1 MTFRLAHLSD
11 LHLGPMPRVSPR
23 ALMNQ
28 RVLGYLSWQRR
39 RYRVHRREVLDA
51 LVADIREQ
59 APNHVAITG
68 DLVNISLPAE
78 FVQAAAWLR
87 HLGDPDWITVIPGN
101 HDAYVEMKWREA
113 WAHWS
118 DYMCGD
124 GFTAPDGEHTAFP
137 FLRRRGE
144 VVLIGL
150 STAVATPPTFATGRL
165 GRRQLH
171 TLDDLLDRL
180 DPDPCRVVLLHHPP
194 VATMTDYR
202 RRLVDAEAFARS
214 LRRRRVDLVL
224 CGHQHVFQLG
234 ALPSVLGST
243 PVVGAPSA
251 SLHGGD
257 RHHEGGY
264 IIYDLVPEAE
274 GWRIDLELRRFDLG
288 TGRFER
294 VFKRRIQQ
302 HDDRVGVRLETMSA
316 GGA

>member
-39 RYRVHRREVLDA
+39 RYQVHRREVLDA
-51 LVADIREQ
+51 LVQDLRDASPD
-59 APNHVAITG
+59 HVAVTG

-78 FVQAAAWLR
+78 FVQAAVWLKQ
-87 HLGDPDWITVIPGN
+87 LGGPDWVTVIPGN
-101 HDAYVEMKWREA
+101 HDAYVEVKWREA

-124 GFTAPDGEHTAFP
+124 DGPKGEAETDAFP
-137 FLRRRGE
+137 FLRRRGA
-144 VVLIGL
+144 VALLGL

-165 GRRQLH
+165 GRRQLRALGGMLDG
-171 TLDDLLDRL
+171 LDDAL
-180 DPDPCRVVLLHHPP
+180 CRVVLLHHPP

-202 RRLVDAEAFARS
+202 RRLVDADAFAEV
-214 LRRRRVDLVL
+214 LRRERVDLVL
-224 CGHQHVFQLG
+224 CGHQHIFQLG
-234 ALPSVLGST
+234 ALASGDRSI

-264 IIYDLVPEAE
+264 LIYDLERADD
-274 GWRIDLELRRFDLG
+274 GWQIDLELRRFDLAKG
-288 TGRFER
+288 CFDR
-294 VFKRRIQQ
+294 VFKRRV
-302 HDDRVGVRLETMSA
+302 HHHAGRVGVRLA
-316 GGA
+316 AVG

>member
-11 LHLGPMPRVSPR
+11 LHLGPLPRVTPR

-51 LVADIREQ
+51 LVADLREQ
-59 APNHVAITG
+59 APDHVAITG

-87 HLGDPDWITVIPGN
+87 QLGDPGWITVIPGN

-118 DYMCGD
+118 DYMSGD
-124 GFTAPDGEHTAFP
+124 EPAERDGEAMFP
-137 FLRRRGE
+137 FLRRRDGI
-144 VVLIGL
+144 VLIGL

-165 GRRQLH
+165 GRPQLRA
-171 TLDDLLDRL
+171 LDRMLNHL
-180 DPDPCRVVLLHHPP
+180 DGDGTCRVVLLHHPP
-194 VATMTDYR
+194 VETMTDYR
-202 RRLVDAEAFARS
+202 RRLVDSEEFAAL
-214 LRRRRVDLVL
+214 LRRRGVELVL

-234 ALPSVLGST
+234 ALPSGHGPI

-264 IIYDLVPEAE
+264 IIYDLVHGGT
-274 GWRIDLELRRFDLG
+274 GWEIELELRRFDLG
-288 TGRFER
+288 TGSFVR
-294 VFKRRIQQ
+294 VFKRRILQGA
-302 HDDRVGVRLETMSA
+302 DRAGIRLEA
-316 GGA
+316 VG